1 MIRVKIC
8 GIQSLEEARWAVEAG
23 ADALG
28 FILTPKSRRYI
39 DPLKLQQ
46 ITAQLPPF
54 ISKVGVFVGEAPDNV
69 AEVTRR
75 CFLDSIQLHG
85 GETAKFYHTI
95 PATKI
100 KAFSFGP
107 LTSSPSSIS
116 EPWKTDWQL
125 LQTEITHGLIQGIL
139 LDSTI
144 DGQSGGTG
152 VSLPWEDLHFQAI
165 LIEIKKTH
173 LPIILAGG
181 LNPENIQEAIRLTQP
196 YGVDVSSGVER
207 AGHKDR
213 DLIFQFTRTVKGL

>member
-28 FILTPKSRRYI
+28 FILTPKSKRYI
-39 DPLKLQQ
+39 EPTKLEQ
-46 ITAQLPPF
+46 ITTQLPPF

-75 CFLDSIQLHG
+75 CYLDSIQLHG
-85 GETAKFYHTI
+85 KEAAQFYHTI
-95 PATKI
+95 PVTKI
-100 KAFSFGP
+100 KAFSFDQ
-107 LTSSPSSIS
+107 
-116 EPWKTDWQL
+116 ENNWQL
-125 LQTEITHGLIQGIL
+125 LHTEITQGLIQGIL

-144 DGQSGGTG
+144 EGQSGGTG
-152 VSLPWEDLHFQAI
+152 VSLPWEDLHFQTI
-165 LIEIKKTH
+165 LTAIKKTQ

-181 LNPENIQEAIRLTQP
+181 LNPENIQKAIRLTQP

-213 DLIFQFTRTVKGL
+213 DLIFQFTRSAKG